1 MEGLIGPFG
10 EPYEEENLPVV
21 IAEPTIED
29 YKKKVELL
37 EHKISLYERHG
48 GARAY
53 HSLNRKLNEISE
65 VLNSVDLKD
74 EVTNDVKDKKFD
86 RIRALWKDVKDISE
100 ATQALATMFK
110 LTGDEEK
117 DSNKMIP
124 FIETVAE
131 TRK

>member
-10 EPYEEENLPVV
+10 ETYEEEIIPVV

-53 HSLNRKLNEISE
+53 HALNRKLNEIAE
-65 VLNSVDLKD
+65 VLNDVDLGY
-74 EVTNDVKDKKFD
+74 EVNADAKDKKFD
-86 RIRALWKDVKDISE
+86 RVRALWKDVKDISE
-100 ATQALATMFK
+100 ATQALATMYK
-110 LTGDEEK
+110 LTGDEDK
-117 DSNKMIP
+117 DAGKLIP

>member
-1 MEGLIGPFG
+1 MEGLEPEIGPLG
-10 EPYEEENLPVV
+10 EELPALPP
-21 IAEPTIED
+21 AEPTIED

-53 HSLNRKLNEISE
+53 HALNRKLNEIAE
-65 VLNSVDLKD
+65 VLNSVDLEY
-74 EVTNDVKDKKFD
+74 EVNTDAKDKKFD
-86 RIRALWKDVKDISE
+86 RVRALWKDVKDISE
-100 ATQALATMFK
+100 ATQAIATMYK

-117 DSNKMIP
+117 DSNKLIP